1 VHAVLA
7 PQPVGQPLRRG
18 PDQPAAAAQVA
29 DAAEQ
34 PGGRVPRLPD
44 RGPDRVAKDH
54 PARLCHRDERRE
66 ASVATHIFA
75 EFHKKRFNGPLIM
88 IDRRKRSHVKRSDV
102 E

>member
-7 PQPVGQPLRRG
+7 PQPVVQPVRRG
-18 PDQPAAAAQVA
+18 PDEPAAAAPVA

-44 RGPDRVAKDH
+44 RGPDRVAEDH

-66 ASVATHIFA
+66 ASVATHTFA
-75 EFHKKRFNGPLIM
+75 KFHKKRFIGPLIV
-88 IDRRKRSHVKRSDV
+88 IGRRK
-102 E
+102 